1 MSTSRAFVCP
11 LRARGGGAAFW
22 IVDRAM
28 PGVEEEIKAWVADYI
43 RASGEMYKGCTD
55 DTYKEFASKFT
66 SEDMTFIRPSGNPM
80 NMTGFKEMWSSGM
93 IENSSSNL
101 VSVDTVRLTG
111 LFSCWPAALPVPW
124 GSSAVVTYTLHDKF
138 TFNKA
143 VNDDIVKFSAV
154 LEKGIAGWKVCHVQ
168 RATGQAP
175 PASKSTEQAS
185 PASKAPSGKK
195 K

>member
-1 MSTSRAFVCP
+1 
-11 LRARGGGAAFW
+11 
-22 IVDRAM
+22 M

-154 LEKGIAGWKVCHVQ
+154 LEKGITGWKVCHVQ

-175 PASKSTEQAS
+175 PPSKPTEQAS
-185 PASKAPSGKK
+185 SAAKPPAPSSGKRK
-195 K
+195 